1 MRRTAKLGVCALALA
16 SVSVAWGQFHAKI
29 VLEGGAPLPTTPQ
42 IIPALS
48 DLLVPSCRIFNV
60 FGNGNVV
67 YAVDWRSRRTY
78 DQATADVC
86 VVRIRL
92 AGYRQAEVTL
102 RNGAVIVL
110 KRIGDHEGSTVSV
123 TTLKAPEEARKA
135 YGQGAAAMSQKKWA
149 RAQAGFERAV
159 AIYPDY
165 APAWSEL
172 GEVFL
177 EQSKPKEARAA
188 YERALEADPKYVKPY
203 LQLTR
208 LALNEGRTQDAV
220 GIAERAL
227 ELNPVEFPGIYFYY
241 AVANYNLKRLDV
253 AERSARRAIELDAD
267 HEIPRAEN
275 LLGSVLAAKGDQRG
289 AIEHLRRYLAISPQA
304 TDAAE
309 VRQRIAELERRATE
323 AK

>member
-16 SVSVAWGQFHAKI
+16 SVAVGQGQFHAKI
-29 VLEGGAPLPTTPQ
+29 VLEDGTPLPTTPQ
-42 IIPALS
+42 ITPALS
-48 DLLVPSCRIFNV
+48 GWLVPNCRILNV
-60 FGNGNVV
+60 FGNGNVE
-67 YAVDWRSRRTY
+67 YAVNWRSRPY
-78 DQATADVC
+78 DGATADVC
-86 VVRIRL
+86 EVRIRL
-92 AGYRQAEVTL
+92 AGYRQADVTL

-110 KRIGDHEGSTVSV
+110 KRLGDHEGSTVSM

-135 YGQGAAAMSQKKWA
+135 YEQGAAAMSQKKWA

-172 GEVFL
+172 GEVFR

-188 YERALEADPKYVKPY
+188 WERALEADPKYVRPY

-208 LALNEGRTQDAV
+208 LALAEGRTQDAV

-241 AVANYNLKRLDV
+241 AVANYNLGRLDV
-253 AERSARRAIELDAD
+253 AEKSARRAIELDAD
-267 HEIPRAEN
+267 REIPRAED